1 MKMSFRM
8 YDQYVTQ
15 YQMKGM
21 MKSSQSKR
29 IPQSPIV
36 RSLQTSDMYDECFSN
51 IMTLQTSHDAQNI
64 MQPIINSSQQV
75 IEVDNEH

>member
-1 MKMSFRM
+1 M

-15 YQMKGM
+15 YQIKGM

-29 IPQSPIV
+29 VAQSPIA

-64 MQPIINSSQQV
+64 VQPFINSSQQV